1 MKKLLVCFAVL
12 ALLLVPA
19 MAMATPAEQEHWEWD
34 GTQWVNFSAGDSASL
49 ARCWT
54 SGPEDSGSC
63 NQAKW
68 ETTITNHASV
78 AQWCDW
84 RILDTNW
91 IWKVLKPGD
100 YAANCIS
107 AKLYSNGNVKIS
119 FRDFANLTWVDDQ
132 ELEGVRH
139 EIKTWYSFTGP
150 GHADWKGDWYAAKP
164 DEGEKGINDQEA
176 IVPDSQALHDGI
188 TYKLYNRIKVVNCN
202 SVGEYEN
209 TGTIIIS
216 LMNQQD
222 WVDESGHWADLPTTP

>member
-1 MKKLLVCFAVL
+1 M
-12 ALLLVPA
+12 
-19 MAMATPAEQEHWEWD
+19 
-34 GTQWVNFSAGDSASL
+34 
-49 ARCWT
+49 
-54 SGPEDSGSC
+54 
-63 NQAKW
+63 
-68 ETTITNHASV
+68 
-78 AQWCDW
+78 
-84 RILDTNW
+84 
-91 IWKVLKPGD
+91 
-100 YAANCIS
+100 
-107 AKLYSNGNVKIS
+107 KIS

-132 ELEGVRH
+132 ELEGVNH

-150 GHADWKGDWYAAKP
+150 GHADWKEDWYAAKP

-222 WVDESGHWADLPTTP
+222 WVDESGHWADLPTTL